1 MKALLVAIN
10 SKYIHPAMGLFQI
23 KANAK
28 YETKVKEFTIKD
40 DPLSIST
47 YINNDDSEV
56 LLLSCYIWN
65 INFIKEI
72 LPTIKNKIV
81 ALGGPEASFYSDL
94 LHIPNVSYVTKGE
107 GENSFNE
114 LMDFLSNKISI
125 SDVSNTYYLDNGNIK
140 YTYDAL
146 PDLNNIKHDLS
157 LIKDFNNR
165 ICYIESSRGCFYNCT
180 YCLASTEKPVRYF
193 PLSEVL
199 INIKYLLSNNARTI
213 KFLDRSFGVKKEYI
227 NGILQF
233 ILDNDNGISSFQFE
247 VNGDSIDSS
256 TIELLNKMRKKS
268 IRLEIGVQSTNP
280 KTIKAIARTQ
290 DFTKLRDNV
299 LKLRSNVVIHTDLIA
314 GLPYETLDSFKKSFN
329 DTFLL
334 FTEELQLGFLKELKG
349 TVLSLTKDLYDYK
362 FMDVGPYE
370 VLSNRFITNAELKEI
385 KKVEIMVDKFYNYGY
400 FKNTMEYLFN
410 KLSLDPFE
418 TFRFVYDD
426 MNIDIYK
433 YQVDE
438 LTRFFY
444 ESLSKIVEK
453 KDELFYIIKEDYL
466 TRLKIKPKIWW
477 SPEITREERKE
488 IYEEFSSLYN
498 LSVLELYKYGHL
510 EKNGLDYMLINYKD
524 NKVYKLS
531 KKVVPSE
538 K

>member
-23 KANAK
+23 KANAR

-40 DPLSIST
+40 NPMDISS
-47 YINNDDSEV
+47 YICNDDSEV

-72 LPTIKNKIV
+72 LPSINNKII

-94 LHIPNVSYVTKGE
+94 LYIPNVSFITKGE

-114 LMDFLSNKISI
+114 LMDYLSGKITI
-125 SDVSNTYYLDNGNIK
+125 SEVSNTYYLDNGVIK

-146 PDLNNIKHDLS
+146 PNLEKIKHDLS

-199 INIKYLLSNNARTI
+199 SNIKFLLENNARTI
-213 KFLDRSFGVKKEYI
+213 KFLDRSFGVRKEYI

-247 VNGDSIDSS
+247 VNGDSISS
-256 TIELLNKMRKKS
+256 DTIELLNKMRKKS

-290 DFTKLRDNV
+290 NFEKLKSNV
-299 LKLRSNVVIHTDLIA
+299 LKVRDNVVIHTDLIA
-314 GLPYETLDSFKKSFN
+314 GLPYETLESFKKSFN
-329 DTFLL
+329 DTFML

-370 VLSNRFITNAELKEI
+370 VLSNKYITNEELKEI
-385 KKVEIMVDKFYNYGY
+385 KKVEIIVDKFYNYGY
-400 FKNTMEYLFN
+400 FKNTMDYLFN
-410 KLSLDPFE
+410 VIKLDTFE

-433 YQVDE
+433 YQFDE

-444 ESLSKIVEK
+444 LSLSKLVLD
-453 KDELFYIIKEDYL
+453 KDKLLFVIKEDYL
-466 TRLKIKPKIWW
+466 TRIKIKPKIWW
-477 SPEITREERKE
+477 NPGIDRQERKE
-488 IYEEFSSLYN
+488 AYEQFSSLYGLN
-498 LSVLELYKYGHL
+498 ILELYKYGHL
-510 EKNGLDYMLINYKD
+510 EKNKNDYLLINYKD

-531 KKVVPSE
+531 I
-538 K
+538 